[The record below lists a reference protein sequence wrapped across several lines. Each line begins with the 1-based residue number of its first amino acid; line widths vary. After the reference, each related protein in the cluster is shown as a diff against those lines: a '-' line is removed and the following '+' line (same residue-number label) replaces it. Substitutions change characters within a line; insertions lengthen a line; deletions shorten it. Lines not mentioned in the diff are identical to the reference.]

1 MTSRCYEIRRAEA
14 FVDWSTHHEL
24 VSTGESEILRKKER
38 KKKGN
43 ALARGSVNWGC
54 DYATALN
61 LEVDPQRSRFRRR
74 ESDFALQA
82 LTGGTCPSCFVQSC
96 DGIPA

>member
-1 MTSRCYEIRRAEA
+1 M
-14 FVDWSTHHEL
+14 DWSTHHEL
-24 VSTGESEILRKKER
+24 VNTGESEILRKKER
-38 KKKGN
+38 KKEGN

-82 LTGGTCPSCFVQSC
+82 LTGGRRKRNMSELFCSKLRWHSSVT
-96 DGIPA
+96 